1 MSLKKIEQIKE
12 GKWFRIWDLIAFGV
26 ILITAVALILAFTL
40 GGDKSALSGF
50 EINYRGETVFT
61 YEFGGDMR
69 ILDNERVKVEDG
81 DGGFTVYFTTDDGK
95 GYNTIWV
102 NTKNKTVDVTDS
114 NCSMRKDCVYTAK
127 MTNNSSQIYC
137 LPHDL
142 TILPLKIVDDGNIII

>member
-1 MSLKKIEQIKE
+1 MSLKKIEQIKNS
-12 GKWFRIWDLIAFGV
+12 KWFSIWDLIAFGV
-26 ILITAVALILAFTL
+26 ILITAVALILVFTL
-40 GGDKSALSGF
+40 RGDKSALSGF
-50 EINYRGETVFT
+50 EISYRGEQVFT
-61 YEFGGDMR
+61 YEFGGEKR
-69 ILDNERVKVEDG
+69 ILDNERIKVEDG
-81 DGGFTVYFTTDDGK
+81 DGGFKVHFTTDDKK

-137 LPHDL
+137 LPHGL